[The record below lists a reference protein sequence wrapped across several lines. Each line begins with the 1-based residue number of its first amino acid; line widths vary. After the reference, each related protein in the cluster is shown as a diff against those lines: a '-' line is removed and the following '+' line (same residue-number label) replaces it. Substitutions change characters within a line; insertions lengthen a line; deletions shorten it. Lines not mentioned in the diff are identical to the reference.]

1 MPNKIK
7 DILKTHKYLLLSFFL
22 PLLILEGIAIAEKVQ
37 PFGSQSF
44 LIVDALH
51 QYLPFFADYQE
62 KLKQMDSMFYSF
74 HAGLG
79 YNFLGL
85 WAYYLASPFNLVI
98 ALVPKSM
105 LTMTLSHLY
114 VLKIALCCFTAA
126 FYFRKRRGKDELS
139 ITVFGM
145 AYGLCSYIVGYS
157 WNIMWMEVMMML
169 PIILYGVDKL
179 IREHDGRLY
188 CFALFLSLWCN
199 FYMSYMT
206 CLFLILWYLLYAHK
220 NVKDFFT
227 NGLRFAGYSLLSG
240 AMAAIV
246 LLPAYLGI
254 MQTSSAKLEFPKD
267 LWYGTFGNLFSRHFL
282 GTTPL
287 TMAVD
292 DSKINLYCGIFTL
305 LMAGFYLAV
314 KEIHL
319 VDKIRRLLLLIFLF
333 FSFNMPVLGYIW
345 HGFHDQ
351 YGIPNRYAFL
361 YIFALLAMAYEGY
374 CVLARNER
382 KESVYIYSGIV
393 IFAVLIAVAV
403 KTATVKI
410 ELKTVYATVVA
421 IIVYA
426 VVFVLYQKK
435 FIRKKVFTIL
445 ICFLFMVETVT
456 MAVMGFQENGT
467 VDTDDYFQDTK
478 AITEVKKQ
486 YQKNIETRMELI
498 SGRMLDE
505 SIWHTLNGMTL
516 FGSTAQ
522 GNVVDMMDQLGFYTG
537 VNEYLYE
544 GSTPFTNNL
553 FSVKYQI
560 YRPYDT
566 KYTPF
571 KLKESIGNVSVY
583 KNTDQTALAYA
594 VDDLVQTW
602 DYQDYNP
609 FYVQN
614 DLATSAFDVGEL
626 FHMIE
631 TDKPHLEDCKITSDN
646 GDGEY
651 VFENTAANPDNMV
664 FTIKSSESRELYI
677 HFDGSQVEHTVI
689 EKNGEEI
696 LNGRLDSQIIYL
708 GKQNKGDT
716 IKIRLQLK
724 QDDTMSG
731 VVRLTAAEL
740 DEDVMKELSEKMKD
754 SAWKLTSAKGNH
766 LSGTID
772 ADEEKTMFFSI
783 PYDKGWTVKVDGKVV
798 KTKAL
803 GKAFLTIKVPKGKH
817 KVSLTYVSPG
827 FKEGV
832 ILSVSGFIVF
842 ALIMVLFKRK
852 KKAVVKEI

>member
-1 MPNKIK
+1 MTNKIK
-7 DILKTHKYLLLSFFL
+7 DIVKKHKYLLLSFFL
-22 PLLILEGIAIAEKVQ
+22 PLLILEGIAIAEKIQ
-37 PFGSQSF
+37 PFGSESF

-62 KLKQMDSMFYSF
+62 KLKHFDSMFYSF

-85 WAYYLASPFNLVI
+85 WAYYLASPLNLVI
-98 ALVPKSM
+98 ACVPKSM

-139 ITVFGM
+139 IVAFGM

-179 IREHDGRLY
+179 IKEHDGRLY
-188 CFALFLSLWCN
+188 CFALFISLWCN

-206 CLFLILWYLLYAHK
+206 CLFLILWYLLYKHK
-220 NVKDFFT
+220 NIKEFFV
-227 NGLRFAGYSLLSG
+227 NGFRFAGYSLLSG
-240 AMAAIV
+240 AMAAVV

-254 MQTSSAKLEFPKD
+254 MQTSSAKLQFPKE
-267 LWYGTFGNLFSRHFL
+267 LWYGTFGNLFSRQFL

-292 DSKINLYCGIFTL
+292 DSKINLYCGILTL
-305 LMAGFYLAV
+305 LLAGFYLAV
-314 KEIHL
+314 KEVRLI
-319 VDKIRRLLLLIFLF
+319 DKIRRLLLLIFLF
-333 FSFNMPVLGYIW
+333 FSFNMPILGYIW

-351 YGIPNRYAFL
+351 YGIPNRFAFL
-361 YIFALLAMAYEGY
+361 YVFALLAMAYEGY
-374 CVLARNER
+374 CALARGKR
-382 KESVYIYSGIV
+382 KISLRIY
-393 IFAVLIAVAV
+393 FAIILCAILIGVAM
-403 KTATVKI
+403 KTASVKI
-410 ELKTVYATVVA
+410 EMKTVYATAAA
-421 IIVYA
+421 IAIYMA
-426 VVFVLYQKK
+426 CFILYQKK
-435 FIRKKVFTIL
+435 LLRKKVFTTL
-445 ICFLFMVETVT
+445 ICFLFMIETVA
-456 MAVMGFQENGT
+456 MAVMGFGEDGT
-467 VDTDDYFQDTK
+467 VDTENYFQDTK

-486 YQKNIETRMELI
+486 YQKNTETRMELI

-544 GSTPFTNNL
+544 GATPFTNNL
-553 FSVKYQI
+553 FSMKYQI

-566 KYTPF
+566 KYTSF
-571 KLKESIGNVSVY
+571 KLKESVGNVTVY
-583 KNTDQTALAYA
+583 KNTYKTAMAYA
-594 VDDLVQTW
+594 MDDLVRTW

-614 DLATSAFDVGEL
+614 DLATSAFDVDEL

-631 TDKPHLEDCKITSDN
+631 TKKPELKECKITSDN

-651 VFENTAANPDNMV
+651 VFKNTAANADNMV
-664 FTIKSSESRELYI
+664 FTIKSLKTRELYI

-708 GKQNKGDT
+708 GKQKKGDT

-724 QDDTMSG
+724 QDDVMSG

-740 DEDVMKELSEKMKD
+740 DEGVMEELAQRMQEN
-754 SAWKLTSAKGNH
+754 AWKMTSAKGNH
-766 LSGTID
+766 LSGTINV
-772 ADEEKTMFFSI
+772 EEDKKLFFSI
-783 PYDKGWTVKVDGKVV
+783 PYDKGWNVKIDGKEV

-803 GKAFLTIKVPKGKH
+803 GKAFLTVKVPEGKH
-817 KVSLTYVSPG
+817 KVELTYVSPG
-827 FKEGV
+827 FKEGT
-832 ILSVSGFIVF
+832 ILSIVGFVIF
-842 ALIMVLFKRK
+842 LLLLYLFRK
-852 KKAVVKEI
+852 KKISNIK